1 MSAFL
6 RSLFESI
13 NTLVHSI
20 RFRLTIWTVII
31 LALVFTVFSGIVYS
45 NQAQVVR
52 NAAGNRLVNDFSR
65 LPRAYLLSVLAYLTN
80 EGTSLPDMS
89 QTVGPF
95 LDTDQV
101 LTLLDV
107 QGQIIQQQ
115 GLSSSSNINALIADL
130 KKTGFVDFPFT
141 YDLIGAG
148 SGQDKSPQNYVM
160 VISSIQLDR
169 GSPVLG
175 YLLMGEPMDPVNQLG
190 HLLLTLL
197 LASGGT
203 LLLAMFGGY
212 WLVARALHPV
222 QVITRAAREIGETD
236 LSRRLNLKVK
246 DELGELANTFDRMLD
261 RLQAAFARQRQFT
274 ADASHELRTPLTI
287 IDLESD
293 RALARRRSPEE
304 YERALRTI
312 KSENEF
318 MAHLVNDLLILARM
332 DAGQTMMKTEELDL
346 SDVTL
351 DAVERLAPLAQQKK
365 VEVEI
370 GDLPEMRLAGD
381 RQYLSQM
388 VINLVEN
395 AIKYS
400 TGELRHVTVEAGHNS
415 DGQRQ
420 EGWLRVSDTGP
431 GIAQEHLPH
440 LFDRFYRVD
449 KARTHIPVDGEDVPE
464 GENAPTGSGLGLS
477 IVQWIATA
485 HGGSVAVQSEVGE
498 GSTFTVC
505 LPLLPDQAIHS
516 KDAAAGQKRPLT
528 N

>member
-1 MSAFL
+1 MSAFF
-6 RSLFESI
+6 RSLFEPI

-31 LALVFTVFSGIVYS
+31 LALVLAVFSGIVYS

-52 NAAGNRLVNDFSR
+52 NEAAARLEDDFSR
-65 LPRAYLLSVLAYLTN
+65 YSRAYEVSASAYLSGG
-80 EGTSLPDMS
+80 GTSLPDLS
-89 QTVGPF
+89 QTIGPY
-95 LDTDQV
+95 LVNNQV
-101 LTLLDV
+101 LALFDA
-107 QGQIIQQQ
+107 QGEVTQQL
-115 GLSSSSNINALIADL
+115 GLSNSNNLNNLTGDL
-130 KKTGFVDFPFT
+130 NKPGFAGSPFSFDLTGVS
-141 YDLIGAG
+141 

-160 VISSIQLDR
+160 VVSSIQLEH
-169 GSPVLG
+169 GPVLG
-175 YLLMGEPMDPVNQLG
+175 YLLMGEATDPNNQLG
-190 HLLLTLL
+190 HLLLNML
-197 LASGGT
+197 LASGGI
-203 LLLAMFGGY
+203 LLVAMFGGY

-222 QVITRAAREIGETD
+222 QVITRAAQEISETD

-318 MAHLVNDLLILARM
+318 MARLVNDLLTLARM
-332 DAGQTMMKTEELDL
+332 DAGQTMMKMEELDL

-351 DAVERLAPLAQQKK
+351 DAVERLAPLARQKK
-365 VEVEI
+365 VEVEM
-370 GDLPEMRLAGD
+370 GDLPELRLAGD

-400 TGELRHVTVEAGHNS
+400 TGEVRHVTVETGRNS
-415 DGQRQ
+415 DGHRR

-431 GIAQEHLPH
+431 GIVPEHLPH

-449 KARTHIPVDGEDVPE
+449 KARTQVPVDGEDVPE

-485 HGGSVAVQSEVGE
+485 HGGSVAVQSEFGK

-505 LPLLPDQAIHS
+505 IPLLPDQAIHS
-516 KDAAAGQKRPLT
+516 KDAAAV
-528 N
+528 